1 MAEGDPTMKKGIHPN
16 FNVIKVKCSTCGF
29 EHEVGTTA
37 KDFRIDTC
45 SNCHPFYTGQQTFVQ
60 AAGRVER
67 FNKRYGI
74 NSNQQQPQN
83 EENQAEEV
91 KEQE

>member
-1 MAEGDPTMKKGIHPN
+1 MKQGIHPK

-67 FNKRYGI
+67 FNKRY
-74 NSNQQQPQN
+74 SRSTQQQQQSQT
-83 EENQAEEV
+83 EDIQEEV
-91 KEQE
+91 QEQE

>member
-1 MAEGDPTMKKGIHPN
+1 MKTGIHPKY
-16 FNVIKVKCSTCGF
+16 NVIKVKCSTCGF

-45 SNCHPFYTGQQTFVQ
+45 SNCHPFYTGQQSFIQV
-60 AAGRVER
+60 AGRVER

-74 NSNQQQPQN
+74 NTKKQDNQEKQDNQDN
-83 EENQAEEV
+83 E
-91 KEQE
+91 

>member
-1 MAEGDPTMKKGIHPN
+1 MKKGIHPDYR
-16 FNVIKVKCSTCGF
+16 VIKVKCSTCGH

-37 KDFRIDTC
+37 KEFRIDTC
-45 SNCHPFYTGQQTFVQ
+45 SNCHPFYTGQQSFIQ

-74 NSNQQQPQN
+74 NANNKENKPKN
-83 EENQAEEV
+83 EDNE
-91 KEQE
+91 

>member
-1 MAEGDPTMKKGIHPN
+1 MKTGIHPKY
-16 FNVIKVKCSTCGF
+16 NVIKVKCSTCGF

-45 SNCHPFYTGQQTFVQ
+45 SNCHPFYTGQQSFIQV
-60 AAGRVER
+60 AGRVER

-74 NSNQQQPQN
+74 NTNNQDAQEKQDNQDN
-83 EENQAEEV
+83 E
-91 KEQE
+91 

>member
-1 MAEGDPTMKKGIHPN
+1 MKKEIQPAYHVGTI
-16 FNVIKVKCSTCGF
+16 KCSTCGA
-29 EHEVGTTA
+29 EYTIGTTA
-37 KDFRIDTC
+37 KDYKIDTC

-74 NSNQQQPQN
+74 NNQNQKNQPEDN
-83 EENQAEEV
+83 E
-91 KEQE
+91 